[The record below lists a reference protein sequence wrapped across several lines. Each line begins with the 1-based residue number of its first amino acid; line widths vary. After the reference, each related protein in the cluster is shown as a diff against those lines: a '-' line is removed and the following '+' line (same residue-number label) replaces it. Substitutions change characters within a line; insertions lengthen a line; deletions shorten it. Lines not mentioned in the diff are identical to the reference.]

1 MKHANDGSTFLFEEI
16 FALVWD
22 FFLVVLLVSFCLV
35 AIQFTLQR
43 IRRSRHQ
50 KQLSPMKRP
59 LQKQG
64 LEEYRVNGDVSLSV
78 DMASTVATA
87 NEKTFA
93 NLEQEV
99 IELRR
104 MQSQIRSQLVDLQ
117 SMIQQRNAQEL
128 GNSTTEKA
136 TNERTKID

>member
-1 MKHANDGSTFLFEEI
+1 MK
-16 FALVWD
+16 
-22 FFLVVLLVSFCLV
+22 
-35 AIQFTLQR
+35 
-43 IRRSRHQ
+43 
-50 KQLSPMKRP
+50 
-59 LQKQG
+59 
-64 LEEYRVNGDVSLSV
+64 
-78 DMASTVATA
+78 
-87 NEKTFA
+87 KTFA